1 MNTSKQLLSLGLL
14 SLACALVTPAQ
25 ASSNAFPNGDF
36 ESGDVSSWVTE
47 GSPSVVSSVVA
58 SGQYAVKLGGT
69 DAISA
74 QWLVGLAVSDITE
87 LSFDIRHA
95 GGPFSSVWMGYSDG
109 SYASTIVDGLFE
121 SDGWLHYDLVSELSA
136 GKVVTSLTLY
146 GTSPEA
152 TYVDNLT
159 LLTQTPAVPE
169 PAAAMQM
176 MAGLAVVGLVGQ
188 RLRRLRS

>member
-1 MNTSKQLLSLGLL
+1 MNTSKLILSLGLL
-14 SLACALVTPAQ
+14 SLASAMGTPAH
-25 ASSNAFPNGDF
+25 ASSNVFQNGDF
-36 ESGDVSSWVTE
+36 ETGDVSAWVTE
-47 GSPSVVSSVVA
+47 GAPSVVSADAA
-58 SGQYAVKLGGT
+58 SGLYAVKLGGA

-121 SDGWLHYDLVSELSA
+121 SDGWLHYDLVSELSP
-136 GKVVTSLTLY
+136 GKLLTSLTLY

-169 PAAAMQM
+169 PAAAMLM

-188 RLRRLRS
+188 RLRHPRS

>member
-1 MNTSKQLLSLGLL
+1 MNTSKLILSLGLL
-14 SLACALVTPAQ
+14 SLASAMGTPAH
-25 ASSNAFPNGDF
+25 ASSNVFQNGDF
-36 ESGDVSSWVTE
+36 ETGDVSAWVTE
-47 GSPSVVSSVVA
+47 GAPSVVSADAA
-58 SGQYAVKLGGT
+58 SGLYAVKLGGA

-136 GKVVTSLTLY
+136 GKVLTSLTLY

-169 PAAAMQM
+169 PAAAMLM

-188 RLRRLRS
+188 RLRHPRS